1 MSAHKKF
8 ASSTDVAR
16 LAGVSQSAVS
26 RTYKQGGKVSQE
38 TRRKVLEAADRLG
51 YRPSLIPRIMLTHR
65 SYLVA
70 IAIGGMYNPFNSAV
84 LEQFTMKLQAAGY
97 QVLLVHVDAGDSLD
111 TIMPQLAS
119 YRVDAIFVARAI
131 LTPRSAEEVTKF
143 RIPIISFHTP
153 LTSSGVSSVCC
164 DNAAGGRL
172 VADLFLERGVRR
184 PAYIAGVPTG
194 FASQEQRWSS
204 FRQRLLECRGPEP
217 LKVEAEYRYEGG
229 VSAAE
234 RLFAGED
241 RPDAVFCAND
251 LVAIGV
257 IDTARRLGLR
267 VPEDVMV
274 AGFDDIAA
282 AGWAAYDLTTLVMD
296 GAAMVDESLEIL
308 RIATTDGLPAEGI
321 HKVVPTRLVERGT
334 TRRG

>member
-1 MSAHKKF
+1 MSDHKKF
-8 ASSTDVAR
+8 ASSIDVAR

-26 RTYKQGGKVSQE
+26 RTYKPGGRVSAE
-38 TRRKVLEAADRLG
+38 TRRRVLEAADRLG

-84 LEQFTMKLQAAGY
+84 LEQFTMKLQATGY
-97 QVLLVHVDAGDSLD
+97 QVLLVHVDSGDSLD
-111 TIMPQLAS
+111 TIMPRLAS

-131 LTPRSAEEVTKF
+131 LTSRSAEEVAKF

-153 LTSSGVSSVCC
+153 LRSDWVSSVCC
-164 DNAAGGRL
+164 DNATGGRL
-172 VADLFLERGVRR
+172 VADLFADRGARS
-184 PAYIAGVPTG
+184 PAYVAGVPTG
-194 FASQEQRWSS
+194 FATQERWAS
-204 FRQRLLECRGPEP
+204 FRRRWIERGGTEP
-217 LKVEAEYRYEGG
+217 VLAEGEYRYEGG
-229 VSAAE
+229 VQAAE
-234 RLFAGED
+234 RLLVAAG

-267 VPEDVMV
+267 VPEDLMV

-282 AGWAAYDLTTLVMD
+282 AGWAAHDLTTLVMD
-296 GAAMVDESLEIL
+296 GPAMVDESLEIL
-308 RIATTDGLPAEGI
+308 RIATSDGLPPKGI
-321 HKVVPTRLVERGT
+321 HKVVPTRLIERGT

>member
-8 ASSTDVAR
+8 ASPIDVAR

-26 RTYKQGGKVSQE
+26 RTYKPDGKVSQE

-97 QVLLVHVDAGDSLD
+97 QVLLVHVDSGDSLD

-131 LTPRSAEEVTKF
+131 LTPRSAEEVAKF

-153 LTSSGVSSVCC
+153 LTTGGVCSVCC
-164 DNAAGGRL
+164 DNAAGGEL
-172 VADLFLERGVRR
+172 VADLFLDRGVRR

-194 FASQEQRWSS
+194 FATQERWAS
-204 FRQRLLECRGPEP
+204 FRRRLLERGGPEP

-229 VSAAE
+229 VRAAE
-234 RLFAGED
+234 RLFADGD
-241 RPDAVFCAND
+241 RPDALFCAND

-308 RIATTDGLPAEGI
+308 RIATTDGLPPQGI

>member
-1 MSAHKKF
+1 MSGQKKF
-8 ASSTDVAR
+8 ASSVDVAR

-26 RTYKQGGKVSQE
+26 RTYKAGGKVSAE

-97 QVLLVHVDAGDSLD
+97 QVLLVHVDSGDSLD

-131 LTPRSAEEVTKF
+131 LTPRSAEEVAKF

-153 LTSSGVSSVCC
+153 LQSGWVSSVCC

-172 VADLFLERGVRR
+172 VADLFLDRGASR
-184 PAYIAGVPTG
+184 PAYVSGLPTG
-194 FASQEQRWSS
+194 FATQERWAS
-204 FRQRLLECRGPEP
+204 FRGRLVERGAAEP
-217 LKVEAEYRYEGG
+217 VTVAAEYRYEGG
-229 VSAAE
+229 VRAAE
-234 RLFAGED
+234 RLLAGGD
-241 RPDAVFCAND
+241 PPDAVFCAND

-267 VPEDVMV
+267 IPEDLMV

-308 RIATTDGLPAEGI
+308 RIATTEGLPPKGI